1 MLSLLPFLFKKWLVW
16 LSFWIRFLA
25 ASKLLTP
32 ENYQTFPIFRIIC
45 VLKHSS
51 KVLTSI
57 PNKICMSTTKHLLV
71 LKGWSSSLK
80 AHQKELGVVSHP
92 NVSISRVKWVR
103 VLQHFYEKN
112 TIVFV
117 SQEVEINSEETF
129 IYALA
134 FPHDIS

>member
-1 MLSLLPFLFKKWLVW
+1 MIWIESRILLAYNWKLPNISPLYNHLRARTIIPSPKKY
-16 LSFWIRFLA
+16 A
-25 ASKLLTP
+25 KQ
-32 ENYQTFPIFRIIC
+32 N
-45 VLKHSS
+45 
-51 KVLTSI
+51 
-57 PNKICMSTTKHLLV
+57 MSAKKHLLV

-103 VLQHFYEKN
+103 ILQHFYEKN